1 MWFYI
6 PAAIF
11 LVLFAIWFSRTN
23 TFRHQFR
30 GNGKIPGQEANHA
43 EPYYDS
49 SQRYLRKPD

>member
-30 GNGKIPGQEANHA
+30 GNGKIPGQR
-43 EPYYDS
+43 
-49 SQRYLRKPD
+49 SQSRRALLRQLAALPAQT